1 MTNATPVLSPPI
13 GGKPDDP
20 PTLVWRSRVLTIPN
34 APYSAHGPI
43 PRPFPFEPVIRLCTL
58 GRLTGV
64 QATRGGAK
72 TRPNGEII
80 RTAEVLDV
88 DRQRVYRWTKR
99 GLTAD
104 QADVIAIMFGLH
116 PCLVWPD
123 WFAQVP
129 DEEEIAAAELRAV
142 YGDMRVSA

>member
-1 MTNATPVLSPPI
+1 
-13 GGKPDDP
+13 
-20 PTLVWRSRVLTIPN
+20 
-34 APYSAHGPI
+34 
-43 PRPFPFEPVIRLCTL
+43 VIRLCTL